1 MIFKRGR
8 RIRFWYKHLITIAIS
23 LVALPIIVPGLL
35 YVLFE
40 TVTGV
45 FRGQFHFNLL
55 WIGAWLMAVLVYSV
69 WFYTFYQ
76 KAKYQ
81 AGFWGKIYKLWLV
94 NNNIVSQN
102 MFIAKQDKNGKTK
115 VTYFPRIYLKF
126 LGKNGF
132 KLFLPLDGNKFQARF
147 KDGSFAHLIDTST
160 RSTVSDV
167 VDVDG
172 FKVYEYLTFP
182 KHLRLSLEA
191 TKQTDHSIEIMTG
204 FDWNFE
210 KYPHM
215 LLAGDTGS
223 GKSYFIFSILS
234 GLLKSGV
241 EVLLADPKRTD
252 LSGLSETTAFKGRV
266 FAQTEDILAAFTQ
279 FYDDMMARAD
289 EYSEITKQNDE
300 MGNYRSYGLNARFFV
315 FDEFAAF
322 VNGLGFREAETVKT
336 QLGQITMLGRQ
347 LGYFVIIALQRPDAD
362 AIGSAARD
370 QFQMRVSLGKMKSS
384 GLAMVFP
391 DDDPAQFVNLDPSEK
406 GWGYAKLSP
415 GEPRAFF
422 APLIP
427 KGFKPKAY
435 FDELGQILGIQ
446 PPDTIQTETVEVVDD
461 SDEKAAFAAKR
472 FGKK

>member
-8 RIRFWYKHLITIAIS
+8 RIRFWYKHLIIVA
-23 LVALPIIVPGLL
+23 VVMAALPIVLPGLIYIL
-35 YVLFE
+35 SEVF
-40 TVTGV
+40 GGI
-45 FRGQFHFNLL
+45 FRGQFQFNLWLISL
-55 WIGAWLMAVLVYSV
+55 WLVLVVAYGI

-102 MFIAKQDKNGKTK
+102 MFIAKQDKNGKNK
-115 VTYFPRIYLKF
+115 ITYFPRIYLKF

-147 KDGSFAHLIDTST
+147 KDGTFAHLIDTST

-182 KHLRLSLEA
+182 KHLRLSLEE
-191 TKQTDHSIEIMTG
+191 TKQTDHIIEIMTG

-223 GKSYFIFSILS
+223 GKSYFIFSILD
-234 GLLKSGV
+234 GLLRTGA

-266 FAQTEDILAAFTQ
+266 YAQTEDILAAFTQ

-289 EYSEITKQNDE
+289 EYSELTKQNDE
-300 MGNYRSYGLNARFFV
+300 MGNYRSYGLTARFFV

-322 VNGLGFREAETVKT
+322 VNGLGFREAETVKQ

-362 AIGSAARD
+362 AVGSAARD

-391 DDDPAQFVNLDPSEK
+391 DDDPSQFVNLDPSEK

-427 KGFKPKAY
+427 KSFKPKAH
-435 FDELGQILGIQ
+435 FDRLGEELGIEA
-446 PPDTIQTETVEVVDD
+446 PKSEVVEDVVEDD
-461 SDEKAAFAAKR
+461 VDEKAEFAAKR
-472 FGKK
+472 FGKKK